1 MPDQPV
7 PLRRNRD
14 FLLLWGGQVVST
26 VGTRITALAYPLL
39 VLALTGSPAQAG
51 LVGFAQTLPFL
62 LLFLPAGALADRWDR
77 KRVMLVADA
86 GRAVALASVA
96 LALATGRLT
105 MPHLIAVAFIDGS
118 LLVFFQLAESAALPH
133 VVHPSQVTTA
143 VAHNQARENAADLA
157 GQPLGGLLFGV
168 SHLLPFVVDAVTY
181 AASFVSLLFIRPA
194 FQQRRDRGGTHLLA
208 EIGEGIRWLWRQP
221 LLRALVATIGA
232 TNLIHNALP
241 LVLIVRAQQLGA
253 PPALIGALFAFYGA
267 GGVIG
272 SLVAPWVQRRV
283 PSRLVMVGSL
293 WLWAL
298 QAALLPAMPNALAL
312 GIAGGVGMLA
322 GPVFNVVVAG
332 YRYALAPDHLLAR
345 TQSTARLVAWGT
357 IPFGSLLAGQL
368 AQRLGPAPA
377 LLALAGLLVAVAAV
391 ATATRTIRAAPP
403 IETLLTS
410 GGR

>member
-1 MPDQPV
+1 MADQLV

-14 FLLLWGGQVVST
+14 FILLWSGQVVST
-26 VGTRITALAYPLL
+26 LGTRITSLAYPLL

-51 LVGFAQTLPFL
+51 VVGFAQTLPFL

-96 LALATGRLT
+96 LALATGRPT
-105 MPHLIAVAFIDGS
+105 IPHLIAVAFIDGS

-181 AASFVSLLFIRPA
+181 AVSFVSLLFIRPT
-194 FQQRRDRGGTHLLA
+194 FQQPRERARTHLLA

-221 LLRALVATIGA
+221 LLRALVVTIGA

-283 PSRLVMVGSL
+283 ASRLVMVGSL

-298 QAALLPAMPNALAL
+298 QAALLPAMPNPLAL
-312 GIAGGVGMLA
+312 GIAAGVGMLA

-368 AQRLGPAPA
+368 AQRLGPSPA
-377 LLALAGLLVAVAAV
+377 LLILAGLLVAVAAV
-391 ATATRTIRAAPP
+391 ATATRTIRDAPP
-403 IETLLTS
+403 VETLLTS